1 MSRRPHAIVTVVL
14 ATLFAIGL
22 VDEAQTAT
30 KYYER
35 GDRLAAYQI
44 HATSGDSSVISFERP
59 SIIVLWA
66 TWSPASLTA
75 LDELLE
81 GAPKGGIR
89 WQVIPIN
96 VDAPVLN
103 AVDTARVHAAAKT
116 SGWNGPVW
124 YDRGYSLMTEWGVLA
139 IPTVAVTALGGTID
153 EIEHDW
159 SPVLRDRLF
168 ALYFGALTDS
178 FPGFVS
184 EKSTEVCRKR
194 AMTARWL
201 WRIGKRV
208 EAVASM
214 QAVADSC
221 SDLPNDVARLANWKW
236 SLGGSMRRESAIR
249 PLVEH
254 DDASPWTSAAH
265 AGWKYRQ
272 GDREG
277 AIVHAERATE
287 LDSAF
292 YPAWIQLAEFSES
305 VGDSGKAVRA
315 FTRAAQL
322 NRFDGRA
329 LVLGARLAQSRGDLA
344 EANRLLR
351 SAVEARLGDTRP

>member
-1 MSRRPHAIVTVVL
+1 MSRWPSAIFMSVL
-14 ATLFAIGL
+14 LSAFAVGLAANAPAATRI
-22 VDEAQTAT
+22 
-30 KYYER
+30 YER
-35 GDRLAAYQI
+35 GDRLAAQLV

-75 LDELLE
+75 LDELLD

-96 VDAPVLN
+96 VDAPALN
-103 AVDTARVHAAAKT
+103 AADTARVHAAAR
-116 SGWNGPVW
+116 SAGWNGPVW
-124 YDRGYSLMTEWGVLA
+124 YDLGYELMKEWGVLA
-139 IPTVAVTALGGTID
+139 VPTVTVTALGGTID

-184 EKSTEVCRKR
+184 EKSTDQCRKR
-194 AMTARWL
+194 AMSARWL
-201 WRIGKRV
+201 WRIGKRS
-208 EAVASM
+208 EAVTTM
-214 QAVADSC
+214 QIVADSC
-221 SDLPNDVARLANWKW
+221 ADLPSDIARLANWKW
-236 SLGGSMRRESAIR
+236 SAGGSMRRESAIR
-249 PLVEH
+249 PLVER
-254 DDASPWTSAAH
+254 DDASAWTLAARS
-265 AGWKYRQ
+265 GWRHRQ
-272 GDREG
+272 GDRDG
-277 AIVHAERATE
+277 AIALATQSTK

-292 YPAWIQLAEFSES
+292 YPAWIQLAEYSEAAS
-305 VGDSGKAVRA
+305 DLTTTLRA
-315 FTRAAQL
+315 YTRAAQL

-329 LVLGARLAQSRGDLA
+329 LALGARLAHSSGDLA

-351 SAVEARLGDTRP
+351 LAVEARLKDAKP